1 MSSWH
6 YPQRSLQAELLDAE
20 DLPTDSLHRNL
31 RELAVVNRWLG
42 GYRISKLA
50 LAEMQKRFAFHSF
63 IDIGSG
69 GGDTLHA
76 LLPHLAEDIRIEGW
90 DLKADCIEFARQHY
104 AHWRIHWHQGDF
116 REAVRSRKAGV
127 LFHAALFFHHFPNE
141 LIRQFIGEIV
151 AAGHGLIIN
160 DLERHRFARHSI
172 AAITRLWPGASYLV
186 RHDAPL
192 SVERAFLR
200 SDWVQLLQ
208 GIPHCQYSISYRWAF
223 RHQLCIWPQK
233 TEGKV

>member
-6 YPQRSLQAELLDAE
+6 YPQRSERAELLDA
-20 DLPTDSLHRNL
+20 DNLPTDSLHRNL
-31 RELAVVNRWLG
+31 RELAMVNRWLG

-50 LAEMQKRFAFHSF
+50 LAEIQQHFNFHSF

-76 LLPHLAEDIRIEGW
+76 LLPDLAEDVRIEGW
-90 DLKADCIEFARQHY
+90 DLKADCIDFARQYYTHP
-104 AHWRIHWHQGDF
+104 RIHWQQGDF
-116 REAVRSRKAGV
+116 REAVRSRKPGV
-127 LFHAALFFHHFPNE
+127 LFHAALFFHHFPNA
-141 LIRQFIGEIV
+141 LIQQFIGEII

-172 AAITRLWPGASYLV
+172 AAITQLWPGASHLV

-192 SVERAFLR
+192 SVERAFVR
-200 SDWVQLLQ
+200 ADWELLLQ
-208 GIPHCQYSISYRWAF
+208 AIPNCQHSIHYRWAF
-223 RHQLCIWPQK
+223 RHQICIWPLNP
-233 TEGKV
+233 EGRA